1 MREADFAEFS
11 ALLDDVWGLKAA
23 TAPTPRQ
30 KAMFFR
36 ALAGYSLDTV
46 RAGLDAHVRDPKAG
60 TFLPMPADVIRQIDG
75 LTADDRRPG
84 VEEAWA
90 LALAARDQ
98 TRTVVWT
105 REMAQAWETARPVM
119 DLGDEVGAR
128 MAFREVY
135 GRLVAE
141 ARAQQMP
148 AEWSLSLG
156 FDPEERRR
164 VVSDA
169 VASGRLPESELLA
182 LAAPAPRGQIPLLT
196 MEAGPAN
203 EQARAAL
210 QAVADRLRTAAK
222 AIPIDTTERDRL
234 RGLKAETRRRA
245 VAYAEANG
253 LDVPAAEGEG
263 EA

>member
-1 MREADFAEFS
+1 MRETDFPTFS
-11 ALLDDVWGLKAA
+11 AMLDDVWGLKAA
-23 TAPTPRQ
+23 PAPSSRQ

-36 ALAGYSLDTV
+36 VLQAYPLAQV
-46 RAGLDAHVRDPKAG
+46 AAGLEAHMRDPKAG
-60 TFLPMPADVIRQIDG
+60 SFLPMPADVIRQIDG
-75 LTADDRRPG
+75 LAEDDRRPG

-90 LALAARDQ
+90 MALAAGDQ
-98 TRTVVWT
+98 TRTVLWT

-135 GRLVAE
+135 ARLVAE

-148 AEWSLSLG
+148 VAWSVSLG
-156 FDPEERRR
+156 FDPEERTR
-164 VVSDA
+164 VVADA

-182 LAAPAPRGQIPLLT
+182 LAAPAPRGQIPLLAL
-196 MEAGPAN
+196 EAGPAN
-203 EQARAAL
+203 EAARAAL
-210 QAVADRLRTAAK
+210 QAVADRLRTAAT
-222 AIPIDTTERDRL
+222 AIPINTTERDRL
-234 RGLKAETRRRA
+234 RDLKAEARRRA

-253 LDVPAAEGEG
+253 LDLPAESEG